1 MGPKFSSYA
10 RILHLWVVCHSHLV
24 SVLEGRTATA
34 GKHHKEETT
43 VQELGVAAAVLL
55 FLSVVVVIGTDQV
68 DIGVAAGGKH
78 GLTAGSN
85 FRKTMNT

>member
-43 VQELGVAAAVLL
+43 VQELGVVAAL
-55 FLSVVVVIGTDQV
+55 LSVVVVIGTDQV